1 MNLQIQTP
9 CWAKPILDREN
20 ARYIGAFGGRGSGK
34 SWFFA
39 EWIIERCVMQK
50 TNVVCVRE
58 VQKSL
63 KQSVKKLIENKIE
76 EFGIGHL
83 FEVQQTEIKCPHG
96 GVIIFAGMQNHTA
109 DSIKSLEGFD
119 IAWVEEA
126 QSISQFSLDL
136 LRPTIRKPGSQMLF
150 SWNPRFDTDPIEG
163 LLRGPGAPPDSIVV
177 EVNYTDNPWFPDVL
191 RQEME
196 YDKRRDPD
204 KYLHVWKGEY
214 VRNSETRVF
223 KNWTIEDFEA
233 PADAVHRFGADWG
246 FASDPTV
253 LVRCHII
260 GRKLYIDHEAYR
272 VGCEIVDTPALFM
285 SVPDAERWPMVADS
299 ARPETISHMRKN
311 GFPKILAAVKGPKSV
326 EEGVEW
332 LKSFDIVV
340 HPRCK
345 HLVDEMTLY
354 SYKTDPDTDKVLPI
368 LADKHNH
375 CIAEGELVACER
387 GLVPI
392 EHVTTSDRVLTRG
405 GYQRVLFAD
414 VTDVD
419 RETLIVETTN
429 GVVRCTPDHEI
440 WTVKGFVRA
449 DALRYDDEVL
459 TLETSSWSKSLSG
472 TERGIAGILKAG
484 TQQAKRTFSAAKEAA
499 QAGCTVMFGSM
510 NAGQYRM
517 AGTFTT
523 SMETRQTMT
532 SQILSAFRQSNTP
545 SDTFGMMSASGG
557 RLSIS
562 TKSGTQQNLGT
573 LLMRVA
579 QSIERSAHWLMLR
592 LPQSQSHAS
601 IAALLSRHERL
612 ATKTGSAQTSASLHG
627 GENLGWMTKHAR
639 AKSAEAHSLSTN
651 TASSKLV
658 PGRVVTVRAAG
669 RCERVYDLTVENH
682 HEFVAGGVLVS
693 NCIDALRYAC
703 EGARRASTQVKP
715 KANPV
720 PVLMPMAR

>member
-9 CWAKPILDREN
+9 RWAKPILDREN

-83 FEVQQTEIKCPHG
+83 FEIQQTEIKCPHG

-204 KYLHVWKGEY
+204 KYLHVWRGEY

-340 HPRCK
+340 HPRCM
-345 HLVDEMTLY
+345 HTIDELTLY
-354 SYKTDPDTDKVLPI
+354 SYKTDRDTNRVLP
-368 LADKHNH
+368 LLEDKKNH
-375 CIAEGELVACER
+375 V
-387 GLVPI
+387 
-392 EHVTTSDRVLTRG
+392 
-405 GYQRVLFAD
+405 
-414 VTDVD
+414 
-419 RETLIVETTN
+419 
-429 GVVRCTPDHEI
+429 
-440 WTVKGFVRA
+440 
-449 DALRYDDEVL
+449 
-459 TLETSSWSKSLSG
+459 
-472 TERGIAGILKAG
+472 
-484 TQQAKRTFSAAKEAA
+484 
-499 QAGCTVMFGSM
+499 
-510 NAGQYRM
+510 
-517 AGTFTT
+517 
-523 SMETRQTMT
+523 
-532 SQILSAFRQSNTP
+532 
-545 SDTFGMMSASGG
+545 
-557 RLSIS
+557 
-562 TKSGTQQNLGT
+562 
-573 LLMRVA
+573 
-579 QSIERSAHWLMLR
+579 
-592 LPQSQSHAS
+592 
-601 IAALLSRHERL
+601 
-612 ATKTGSAQTSASLHG
+612 
-627 GENLGWMTKHAR
+627 
-639 AKSAEAHSLSTN
+639 
-651 TASSKLV
+651 
-658 PGRVVTVRAAG
+658 
-669 RCERVYDLTVENH
+669 
-682 HEFVAGGVLVS
+682 
-693 NCIDALRYAC
+693 IDALRYAC